1 MSHMRRMATAL
12 GAVLMAAALDS
23 SSAWTQFS
31 GRLLSVGRVPG
42 GLRIP
47 PGGLR
52 LTPQTPGVSPA
63 KRHSFPAFSFSFHR
77 ACLPIVCSASAADE
91 GKIEGFLLD
100 CDSNLVNSIPSRVS
114 VTLLE
119 ARHSEAGAVILQRA
133 FDNEYS
139 WSRPLGM
146 PQAQFSSWMRHMY
159 LPERVAG
166 SPPSLVAV
174 SASDDVVGVCT
185 LEEFNAPD
193 APNDDAEEQ
202 PAGMSAI
209 VAILSECKGIFWRG
223 VEQRALPL
231 SRQQSGVVAYFGF
244 LGVNEDY
251 RRQGV
256 GAALVARSVALL
268 FLHRYSTLVAF
279 CTSAKSRA
287 LFEQQGFEHWGGV
300 GYQTFTMPDG
310 SVPFASLPTDECSV
324 MVLRRQ

>member
-1 MSHMRRMATAL
+1 MATAL
-12 GAVLMAAALDS
+12 SSVLMAVALDS
-23 SSAWTQFS
+23 CSAWTQFS
-31 GRLLSVGRVPG
+31 GRLLSVGRVIAPG
-42 GLRIP
+42 V
-47 PGGLR
+47 LR
-52 LTPQTPGVSPA
+52 LTLRQPRE
-63 KRHSFPAFSFSFHR
+63 RHSFPAFSFSFHR
-77 ACLPIVCSASAADE
+77 ACLPIMCSASAADE
-91 GKIEGFLLD
+91 GKIKGFLLD
-100 CDSNLVNSIPSRVS
+100 CDCNLVNSIPSGVS

-119 ARHSEAGAVILQRA
+119 TQHSTAGAVTLQRA

-146 PQAQFSSWMRHMY
+146 PQAQFSSWMRRMY
-159 LPERVAG
+159 LPERIAA

-193 APNDDAEEQ
+193 APNDDDEEQ

-223 VEQRALPL
+223 VEQRAMPL
-231 SRQQSGVVAYFGF
+231 SRQQIGVVAYFGF

-256 GAALVARSVALL
+256 GAALVARAVVQLTCEQD
-268 FLHRYSTLVAF
+268 YSTLVAF

-300 GYQTFTMPDG
+300 GYQTFAMPDG

-324 MVLRRQ
+324 MVLRGQ